1 MKWENKHLLGGN
13 RRPGDVYFCV
23 RGQPHAIDVRV
34 VNGSMPSKIT
44 CTLNDR
50 NSHILGAE
58 QMKLDCYQYDC
69 VQNGVL
75 FDPFALDALGRLGPS
90 AKSIISKLPNA
101 IDDTKGA
108 RILFRQYWTK
118 RIRAAVQTYH
128 LKRLL
133 ANQECFSPSY
143 LAHKTKQDMKRF
155 DDHLNGL
162 PMRPF
167 RNAKRR
173 VAYVAA

>member
-1 MKWENKHLLGGN
+1 MKCENKHLLGGN

-34 VNGSMPSKIT
+34 VNGSMLSKIT

-50 NSHILGAE
+50 KFHILGAE

-108 RILFRQYWTK
+108 RILFRQYCTK

-143 LAHKTKQDMKRF
+143 LAHKTKKDMKRF
-155 DDHLNGL
+155 DDHLNGFS
-162 PMRPF
+162 MRPF